1 MKYYFLSSGYLTTVS
16 ETSELFALLQALPE
30 GRRPAFLDETDPS
43 VVAYLAD
50 KAAAAAE
57 AAKPKEVTMRQA
69 RLALLGAGL
78 LPTVELAI
86 AAMTGTAGDAARI
99 EWEYSNSLKRSQPLV
114 TQLGA
119 GLGLTVGQ
127 LDALFL
133 TASTL

>member
-1 MKYYFLSSGYLTTVS
+1 MKYIAQSDGAYVGYDESSDLYL
-16 ETSELFALLQALPE
+16 ALVALPE
-30 GRRPAFLDETDPS
+30 ARRPVFLAETDPA
-43 VVAYLAD
+43 VVAYLAAQS
-50 KAAAAAE
+50 AADTE

-114 TQLGA
+114 TQLAA

>member
-1 MKYYFLSSGYLTTVS
+1 MNYIIDNGELQRVMPEAEAGLVS
-16 ETSELFALLQALPE
+16 AGVTLLPDTDANVVALLAAQ
-30 GRRPAFLDETDPS
+30 
-43 VVAYLAD
+43 
-50 KAAAAAE
+50 AAAATE

-114 TQLGA
+114 TQLAA

>member
-1 MKYYFLSSGYLTTVS
+1 MKYILAPFGVASVDEASSVYADIMARPEASRPTFLL
-16 ETSELFALLQALPE
+16 
-30 GRRPAFLDETDPS
+30 ETDS
-43 VVAYLAD
+43 RVVAYLARLS
-50 KAAAAAE
+50 ALSQ
-57 AAKPKEVTMRQA
+57 PKEVTMRQA

>member
-1 MKYYFLSSGYLTTVS
+1 MYIKLTDTLYAPVTT
-16 ETSELFALLQALPE
+16 EAQTAYEALPE
-30 GRRPAFLDETDPS
+30 ERRPVLYSDTSTEVLAFIAARD
-43 VVAYLAD
+43 
-50 KAAAAAE
+50 AAAAE

-114 TQLGA
+114 TQLAA